1 MSATLHRFRSKR
13 DRLKERQRD
22 QLRQLVLGFAED
34 GGVSE
39 AAIGPIV
46 SAIDNQTA
54 SSKGWAFVMIGPN
67 ENSAVVSWLRDNSKR
82 PMAAMSVWAIL
93 FTGLR
98 MDTGEIVLKRNEI
111 AQRARIAPQNV
122 SRIMTELVSIN
133 AISRV
138 RDGREVRYFM
148 NPNVGTCL
156 KGRSRDAAQAAAVQ
170 LTLADRRELPFE
182 VVNGGGDSAA

>member
-1 MSATLHRFRSKR
+1 
-13 DRLKERQRD
+13 
-22 QLRQLVLGFAED
+22 
-34 GGVSE
+34 
-39 AAIGPIV
+39 
-46 SAIDNQTA
+46 
-54 SSKGWAFVMIGPN
+54 
-67 ENSAVVSWLRDNSKR
+67 
-82 PMAAMSVWAIL
+82 
-93 FTGLR
+93 
-98 MDTGEIVLKRNEI
+98 
-111 AQRARIAPQNV
+111 
-122 SRIMTELVSIN
+122 MTELVSIN

>member
-13 DRLKERQRD
+13 DHLKERQRN
-22 QLRQLVLGFAED
+22 QLRQLVLDFAED

-67 ENSAVVSWLRDNSKR
+67 ENRAVVNWLATNSKR
-82 PMAAMSVWAIL
+82 PMTAVRVWAEC

-98 MDTGEIVLKRNEI
+98 MDTGEIVI
-111 AQRARIAPQNV
+111 
-122 SRIMTELVSIN
+122 SRTELAKRVGVAVSSVSTIMSELESIG

-138 RDGREVRYFM
+138 RVGRGVRYFM

-156 KGRSRDAAQAAAVQ
+156 KGCSRDEAQAQAVQ
-170 LTLADRRELPFE
+170 LTL
-182 VVNGGGDSAA
+182 V